1 MSRPITALL
10 RNHRALVF
18 VAPDT
23 TVLEAVQRMAH
34 ENVSSLLVLDGDR
47 LAGIFTERDAMR
59 RVLCKELNPAQTP
72 IRQVMTPDPAV
83 VSAKESIADVVALMD
98 EQKIRHVPVVDG
110 EQLLGIVSLRDVLRQ
125 ASSHQAAEIDQLK
138 AYVYSGHTS
147 YPG

>member
-1 MSRPITALL
+1 MARPITALL
-10 RNHRALVF
+10 RDHRALVY

-23 TVLEAVQRMAH
+23 PVLEAVQIMAR
-34 ENVSSLLVLDGDR
+34 ENVSSLLILDGDR

-59 RVLCKELNPAQTP
+59 RVLCKELAPATTP
-72 IRQVMTPDPAV
+72 IREVMTPDPAV

-110 EQLLGIVSLRDVLRQ
+110 ERLLGIVSLRDVLRQ